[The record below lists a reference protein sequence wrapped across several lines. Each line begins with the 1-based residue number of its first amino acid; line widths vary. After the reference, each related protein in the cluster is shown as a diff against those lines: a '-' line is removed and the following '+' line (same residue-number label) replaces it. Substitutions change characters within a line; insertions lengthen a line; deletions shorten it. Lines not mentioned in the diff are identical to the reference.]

1 MDGFT
6 KFFNIADTLDIM
18 IYVNKQESY
27 TLSSFVY
34 EVVNDERL
42 IISNP
47 IHEGHLYAM
56 ERSYGYYFR
65 FYIENQG
72 MYLFKGLMIER
83 LLYDNLPSISIA
95 LDSEIKR
102 IQRRK
107 FYRVNFKSK
116 GYFLIEKK
124 IPDYEIAKKKEL
136 LSTKFKNEKDLIIE
150 DATIEKFPFESLDLS
165 GGGIRVITRKA
176 FESGELIKG
185 EVLLSNMWNKFS
197 GEVTRVQKKDDN
209 HFEVGIRFTDLDS
222 ATQSRVVSYV
232 FEIER
237 NLIKKGLM

>member
-1 MDGFT
+1 MEGFT
-6 KFFNIADTLDIM
+6 KFFNIADMLDIM
-18 IYVNKQESY
+18 IYVNNQESY

-56 ERSYGYYFR
+56 ERRYGYYFR

-72 MYLFKGLMIER
+72 MYLFKGKMIER
-83 LLYDNLPSISIA
+83 LLYDNLPSVSIA

-116 GYFLIEKK
+116 GHFLVEKK
-124 IPDYEIAKKKEL
+124 IPDHEIVKKKEL
-136 LSTKFKNEKDLIIE
+136 LNLKYKNEKDLIIE
-150 DATIEKFPFESLDLS
+150 EVIEDKIPFESLDLS
-165 GGGIRVITRKA
+165 GGGIRVITRKS
-176 FESGELIKG
+176 FDSGELIKG
-185 EVLLSNMWNKFS
+185 EVVLNNVWNKFK
-197 GEVTRVQKKDDN
+197 GEVTRVEKKDNN
-209 HFEVGIRFTDLDS
+209 HFEVGIKFIDLDS
-222 ATQSRVVSYV
+222 ATQSRIVSYV

>member
-209 HFEVGIRFTDLDS
+209 QFEVGIRFIDLYS
-222 ATQSRVVSYV
+222 ATQSRIVSYV

>member
-1 MDGFT
+1 MEGFT
-6 KFFNIADTLDIM
+6 KYFNIADTLDIM
-18 IYVNKQESY
+18 IYVNNQESY
-27 TLSSFVY
+27 TLTSFVY

-56 ERSYGYYFR
+56 ERRYGYYFR

-72 MYLFKGLMIER
+72 MYLFKGIMIER
-83 LLYDNLPSISIA
+83 LLYDNLPSVSIK

-116 GYFLIEKK
+116 GHFLIEKK
-124 IPDYEIAKKKEL
+124 IPEHEIAKKKAL
-136 LSTKFKNEKDLIIE
+136 LNAKYKNEKDVIVEEAI
-150 DATIEKFPFESLDLS
+150 IEKFAFDSLDLS
-165 GGGIRVITRKA
+165 GGGIRVLTRKLL
-176 FESGELIKG
+176 ESGELIKG
-185 EVLLSNMWNKFS
+185 EVLLNNMWNKFS

-209 HFEVGIRFTDLDS
+209 HFEVGIRFIDLDS
-222 ATQSRVVSYV
+222 ATQSRIVSYV

>member
-1 MDGFT
+1 MEGFT

-18 IYVNKQESY
+18 IYVNNQESY
-27 TLSSFVY
+27 TLTSFVY

-56 ERSYGYYFR
+56 ERRYGYYFR

-72 MYLFKGLMIER
+72 MYLFKGTMIER
-83 LLYDNLPSISIA
+83 LLYDNLPSVSIK

-116 GYFLIEKK
+116 GHFLIEKK
-124 IPDYEIAKKKEL
+124 IPEHEIAKKKAL
-136 LSTKFKNEKDLIIE
+136 LNTRFKSEKDVIIE
-150 DATIEKFPFESLDLS
+150 EASIEKFPFESLDLS
-165 GGGIRVITRKA
+165 GGGIRVLTRKV

-185 EVLLSNMWNKFS
+185 EVLLNNMWNKFS

-209 HFEVGIRFTDLDS
+209 HYEVGIRFIDLDS
-222 ATQSRVVSYV
+222 ATQSRIVSYV

>member
-1 MDGFT
+1 MEGFT

-18 IYVNKQESY
+18 IYVNNQESY
-27 TLSSFVY
+27 TLTSFVY

-56 ERSYGYYFR
+56 ERRYGYYFR

-72 MYLFKGLMIER
+72 MYLFKGIMIER
-83 LLYDNLPSISIA
+83 LLYDNLPSVSIK

-116 GYFLIEKK
+116 GHFLIEKK
-124 IPDYEIAKKKEL
+124 IPEQEIAKKKAL
-136 LSTKFKNEKDLIIE
+136 LNTKYKNEKDLIVE
-150 DATIEKFPFESLDLS
+150 EATIEKFPFDSLDLS
-165 GGGIRVITRKA
+165 GGGIRVLTRKN

-185 EVLLSNMWNKFS
+185 EVLLNNMWNKFS

-209 HFEVGIRFTDLDS
+209 HFEVGIRFIDLDS
-222 ATQSRVVSYV
+222 ATQSRIVSYV

>member
-1 MDGFT
+1 MEGFT

-18 IYVNKQESY
+18 IYVNNQESY

-56 ERSYGYYFR
+56 ERRYGYYFR

-72 MYLFKGLMIER
+72 MYLFKGRMIER
-83 LLYDNLPSISIA
+83 LLYDNLPSVSIE

-116 GYFLIEKK
+116 GFFLIEKK
-124 IPDYEIAKKKEL
+124 FSDQEIARKKL
-136 LSTKFKNEKDLIIE
+136 LLTTKYKNDKDFIVEEVIE
-150 DATIEKFPFESLDLS
+150 EKFPFESLDLS
-165 GGGIRVITRKA
+165 GGGIRVLTRIT
-176 FESGELIKG
+176 FETGELIKG
-185 EVLLSNMWNKFS
+185 EVLLNNVWNKFK
-197 GEVTRVQKKDDN
+197 GEVMRVQKKDDN
-209 HFEVGIRFTDLDS
+209 HMEVGIKFIDLDS
-222 ATQSRVVSYV
+222 ATQSRIVSYV

>member
-1 MDGFT
+1 MEGFT

-18 IYVNKQESY
+18 IYVNNQESY
-27 TLSSFVY
+27 TLTSFVY

-56 ERSYGYYFR
+56 ERRYGYYFR

-72 MYLFKGLMIER
+72 MYLFKGVMIER

-116 GYFLIEKK
+116 GHFLIEKK
-124 IPDYEIAKKKEL
+124 IPEHEIAKKKAL
-136 LSTKFKNEKDLIIE
+136 LNSKFKNEKDLIIE
-150 DATIEKFPFESLDLS
+150 EATIEKFPFESLDLS
-165 GGGIRVITRKA
+165 GGGIRVLTRKV

-185 EVLLSNMWNKFS
+185 EVLLNNMWNKFS

-209 HFEVGIRFTDLDS
+209 HYEVGIRFIDLDS
-222 ATQSRVVSYV
+222 ATQSRIVSYV

>member
-1 MDGFT
+1 MEGFT

-18 IYVNKQESY
+18 IYVNSQESY

-47 IHEGHLYAM
+47 IHEGYLYAM
-56 ERSYGYYFR
+56 ERRYGYYFR

-72 MYLFKGLMIER
+72 MYLFKGRMIER
-83 LLYDNLPSISIA
+83 LLYDNLPSVSIE
-95 LDSEIKR
+95 LESEIKR

-116 GYFLIEKK
+116 GFFLIEKK
-124 IPDYEIAKKKEL
+124 FSDQEIARRKL
-136 LSTKFKNEKDLIIE
+136 LLTTKYKNEKDLMVE
-150 DATIEKFPFESLDLS
+150 EVVEEKFPFESLDLS
-165 GGGIRVITRKA
+165 GGGIRVLTRST
-176 FESGELIKG
+176 FEKGELIKG
-185 EVLLSNMWNKFS
+185 EVLLNNVWNKFK
-197 GEVTRVQKKDDN
+197 GEVMRVQKKDDN
-209 HFEVGIRFTDLDS
+209 HMEVGIKFIDLDS
-222 ATQSRVVSYV
+222 ATQSRIVSYV

>member
-1 MDGFT
+1 MEGFT

-18 IYVNKQESY
+18 IYVNNQESY

-56 ERSYGYYFR
+56 ERHYGYYFR

-72 MYLFKGLMIER
+72 MYLFKGRMIER
-83 LLYDNLPSISIA
+83 LLYDNLPSVSIE
-95 LDSEIKR
+95 LESEIKR

-107 FYRVNFKSK
+107 FYRVNFKSR
-116 GYFLIEKK
+116 GFFLIEKK
-124 IPDYEIAKKKEL
+124 FSDQEIAKKKL
-136 LSTKFKNEKDLIIE
+136 LLTTKYKNEKDLIVE
-150 DATIEKFPFESLDLS
+150 EVVEEKFPFESLDLS
-165 GGGIRVITRKA
+165 GGGIRVLTRIS
-176 FESGELIKG
+176 FDTGELIKG
-185 EVLLSNMWNKFS
+185 EVLLNNVWNKFK
-197 GEVTRVQKKDDN
+197 GEVTRVEKKDDN
-209 HFEVGIRFTDLDS
+209 HKEVGIKFIDLDS
-222 ATQSRVVSYV
+222 ATQSRIVSYV

>member
-1 MDGFT
+1 MEGFT

-18 IYVNKQESY
+18 IYVNNLESY

-56 ERSYGYYFR
+56 EKRYGYYFR

-72 MYLFKGLMIER
+72 MYLFKGRMIER
-83 LLYDNLPSISIA
+83 LQYDNLPSVSIE
-95 LDSEIKR
+95 LESEIKR

-116 GYFLIEKK
+116 GFFLVDIKVAEH
-124 IPDYEIAKKKEL
+124 EIARKKEL
-136 LSTKFKNEKDLIIE
+136 LSKKYKNEKELVVE
-150 DATIEKFPFESLDLS
+150 ETTEEKFPFESLDLS
-165 GGGIRVITRKA
+165 GGGIRVLARNT
-176 FESGELIKG
+176 FETGELIKG
-185 EVLLSNMWNKFS
+185 EVILNNVWIKFK

-209 HFEVGIRFTDLDS
+209 HMEVGIKFIELDS
-222 ATQSRVVSYV
+222 VTQSRIVSYV